1 MIKVVKDRKFMMT
14 YTIPMSRTELKNI
27 ISECINDMIFTYNGK
42 PSGVTAT
49 VKDYV
54 PNFQAWHGDKVK
66 EYSTID
72 QVMEDKFYSG
82 KSIDDLMGILDFTF
96 I

>member
-1 MIKVVKDRKFMMT
+1 MNRA
-14 YTIPMSRTELKNI
+14 ELSNI
-27 ISECINDMIFTYNGK
+27 ISECINDVIFTYNGN
-42 PSGVTAT
+42 PSGITAT

-54 PNFQAWHGDKVK
+54 PVFQAWHGDKVK

-82 KSIDDLMGILDFTF
+82 KSIDDLIGTVDFIF